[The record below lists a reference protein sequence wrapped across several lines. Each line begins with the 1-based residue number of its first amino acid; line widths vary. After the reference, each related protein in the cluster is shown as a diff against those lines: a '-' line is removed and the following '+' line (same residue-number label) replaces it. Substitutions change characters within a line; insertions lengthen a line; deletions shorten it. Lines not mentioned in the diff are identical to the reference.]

1 MLLEDKWL
9 MGAHYLVLSKIHTG
23 RTETPSHP
31 LQGEDGLI
39 CEAKR
44 SQK

>member
-9 MGAHYLVLSKIHTG
+9 MATHYLAFSKIHTG
-23 RTETPSHP
+23 RTETPFHP
-31 LQGEDGLI
+31 PQGEDGLL

>member
-9 MGAHYLVLSKIHTG
+9 MATHYLALSKIHTG
-23 RTETPSHP
+23 RTETPSLP
-31 LQGEDGLI
+31 PQGGDGLI